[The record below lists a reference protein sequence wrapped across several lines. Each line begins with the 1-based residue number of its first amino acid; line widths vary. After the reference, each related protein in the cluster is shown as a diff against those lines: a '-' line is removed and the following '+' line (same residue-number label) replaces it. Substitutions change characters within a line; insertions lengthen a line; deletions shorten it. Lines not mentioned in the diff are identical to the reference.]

1 MKRTLLTFSMLL
13 TGCFL
18 FAQVNQS
25 GTANTSQQPDKTKQP
40 AAVNQTP
47 GNQANQPGTA
57 NITRPQE
64 QPRTQ
69 PTVNQTPQVNQAQ
82 KNNPNAPEIKFEK
95 EAIDRG
101 TMNQGD
107 NGDFIFD
114 FTNVGK
120 EPLIIS
126 NARASCG
133 CTVPEWPK
141 SPILPGKSD
150 KVKVKYDTKRIGAF
164 SKSVTIESNAKNSP
178 VILKV
183 SGNIQAVPTEKMP
196 EKKMEGTGAPVNK

>member
-1 MKRTLLTFSMLL
+1 M
-13 TGCFL
+13 GCFL

-25 GTANTSQQPDKTKQP
+25 GTANINQQQDKTKQP
-40 AAVNQTP
+40 AAVNKTQA
-47 GNQANQPGTA
+47 NQVNQPGTT

-69 PTVNQTPQVNQAQ
+69 PAINQTPQVNPAQ
-82 KNNPNAPEIKFEK
+82 KDNPNAPEIKFEK
-95 EAIDRG
+95 ELHSYG
-101 TMNQGD
+101 TLNQGD
-107 NGDFIFD
+107 NGECEFV
-114 FTNVGK
+114 FTNTGK

-150 KVKVKYDTKRIGAF
+150 KIKVKYDTKRLGAF
-164 SKSVTIESNAKNSP
+164 SKTITIESNARNSP
-178 VILKV
+178 VILKID
-183 SGNIQAVPTEKMP
+183 GNILAVPTEKMP